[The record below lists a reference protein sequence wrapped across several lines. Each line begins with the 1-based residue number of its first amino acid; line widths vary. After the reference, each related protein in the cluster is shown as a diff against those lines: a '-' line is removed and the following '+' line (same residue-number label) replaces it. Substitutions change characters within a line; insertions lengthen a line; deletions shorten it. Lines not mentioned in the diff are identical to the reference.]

1 MEHANSDATLSG
13 AHDESRFRFLV
24 EFIPQLVWMT
34 DPTGYHTYFN
44 QRWIDYT
51 GYDVEASQG
60 TEMWNSLLHP
70 DDRTRARQR
79 WTHSLQTGAF
89 YEIEYRFISKQG
101 DYRWFLGQA
110 EPQRDAA
117 GNIVRWYGTCTDIH
131 ELKQM
136 QEQLE
141 RSYADL
147 EAKITFRTLEL
158 EHQVQELKSQLE
170 SKN

>member
-1 MEHANSDATLSG
+1 MEHADSAATFSG
-13 AHDESRFRFLV
+13 TQDESRFRFLA

-60 TEMWNSLLHP
+60 TEMWNNLLHP
-70 DDRTRARQR
+70 DDRARARQR
-79 WTHSLQTGAF
+79 WNHSLETGEF
-89 YEIEYRFISKQG
+89 YEIEYRFVSKQG
-101 DYRWFLGQA
+101 DYHWFLGQA

-117 GNIVRWYGTCTDIH
+117 GHIVRWYGTCTDIH

-136 QEQLE
+136 QQQLE

-158 EHQVQELKSQLE
+158 EHEVQELKGQLKIE
-170 SKN
+170 N